1 MLAVSVEFCFVVWGV
16 GRLVDTG
23 VSDGAAAALA
33 SALPI
38 GLAAGRLAVPG
49 LLRRGLPPILTGA
62 LVTACGTLVMV
73 VGDGAAAATTALLVA
88 GLGVAPFYP
97 VLLATLMAVPRLP
110 PGRAASMATL
120 ASGTAILAAPA
131 VLGLL
136 GQAWGLRG
144 AFLVTVPLLVAL
156 VLVARPA
163 SA

>member
-23 VSDGAAAALA
+23 VSDGRPPDSPAP
-33 SALPI
+33 PI

-73 VGDGAAAATTALLVA
+73 AGDGAAAATTALLVA
-88 GLGVAPFYP
+88 GFGVAPFYP
-97 VLLATLMAVPRLP
+97 VLLAALMAVPRLP
-110 PGRAASMATL
+110 PGRAASVATL

-144 AFLVTVPLLVAL
+144 AFLATVPILIAV

-163 SA
+163 SD